1 LVGRG
6 GSCDRDFK
14 RQEITALNP
23 DRIAV
28 TVKEAT
34 RLLTVPQ
41 AAAYLS
47 CPVWTVRTLIWNRE
61 IPVIKPGKGYL
72 IDRQDLD
79 RWIDR
84 TKATL

>member
-1 LVGRG
+1 M
-6 GSCDRDFK
+6 
-14 RQEITALNP
+14 
-23 DRIAV
+23 
-28 TVKEAT
+28 
-34 RLLTVPQ
+34 LTVPQ

-47 CPVWTVRTLIWNRE
+47 CPIWTVRTLIWSRE
-61 IPVIKPGKGYL
+61 IPVIKPGKSYL

>member
-1 LVGRG
+1 MSTNHDQSPRM
-6 GSCDRDFK
+6 
-14 RQEITALNP
+14 
-23 DRIAV
+23 
-28 TVKEAT
+28 
-34 RLLTVPQ
+34 LTVPQ

-47 CPVWTVRTLIWNRE
+47 CPIWTVRTLIWSRE
-61 IPVIKPGKGYL
+61 IPVIKPGKSYL